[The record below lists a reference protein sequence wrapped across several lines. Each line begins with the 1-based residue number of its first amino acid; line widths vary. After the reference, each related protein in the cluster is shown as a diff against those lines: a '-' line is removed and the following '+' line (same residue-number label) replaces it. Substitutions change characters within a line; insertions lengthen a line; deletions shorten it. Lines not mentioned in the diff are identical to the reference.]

1 VYDLLRNR
9 NIVSKKNQTIKETPP
24 LIRGPTTTG
33 LQPPARSQ
41 IIRPRRPEDGF
52 DKPRQWEGL
61 SHRTRVT
68 RLDLS
73 QDEGGV
79 AAVRGSTW
87 TEIPAAAAA
96 VGIADKKQDNAML
109 VVHMNIAVKGKC
121 HDHASRD
128 LRQGNVDFVSP
139 SMIEFTTTRQSEF
152 QDM

>member
-1 VYDLLRNR
+1 MVPH
-9 NIVSKKNQTIKETPP
+9 VKVV
-24 LIRGPTTTG
+24 
-33 LQPPARSQ
+33 LQRESSP
-41 IIRPRRPEDGF
+41 
-52 DKPRQWEGL
+52 
-61 SHRTRVT
+61 
-68 RLDLS
+68 
-73 QDEGGV
+73 
-79 AAVRGSTW
+79 VRGSTW
-87 TEIPAAAAA
+87 TEIPAAVA